1 MLVVEVKT
9 KGDFVPAQSDRA
21 TMETGAMTIGRSSE
35 NDLVLPDPTGAIS
48 RQHCRI
54 EHTNGDY
61 HLTDT
66 STNGVFLNASGE
78 KVGRGNSVVLTD
90 GDQISIGHYQLE
102 VQVAGDEAAA
112 PESRS
117 ADLEADPFQ
126 DLPGP
131 LGKVPQE
138 QHDDLL
144 GPLPRQA
151 PLEEEMLGEEAVAW
165 DIDAPE
171 GSEDA
176 KEATFSG
183 FQQIGIEQD
192 ALDPFNTTPQ
202 DQIPADWDEHLTTEP
217 PSGATGQP
225 GRQDEQW
232 FADEQPGQPR
242 AEAEIQAQAG
252 APPAPRDGGARQ
264 AAPQVA
270 SLDAAPRPD
279 SGPMPGGSGRSES
292 DAYKA
297 FLSGAGLTRAA
308 ELQGADPVETMRL
321 LGKIYRDVVV
331 GLRGLL
337 EARRVIKSE
346 LKMSQTIIQQSGNNP
361 LKWSLSDEEAV
372 ESLLGQG
379 QRGRLPPQEA
389 IQEAFDDLNTH
400 QIAMVVGMQR
410 AIAVLLKR
418 FDPKALEA
426 RIESANTVSKLMP
439 GLKSRY
445 WEEFTRLYAE
455 IAQEAEEDFDN
466 LFGREFAKAYEE
478 RVLQMTGKASA
489 SPIRSL
495 GRGADR
501 EK

>member
-102 VQVAGDEAAA
+102 VQVAGDEAVA

-117 ADLEADPFQ
+117 AGLEADPFQ

-131 LGKVPQE
+131 LDKMPQE

-171 GSEDA
+171 RSEDA
-176 KEATFSG
+176 REATFSG

-217 PSGATGQP
+217 PPGAT
-225 GRQDEQW
+225 
-232 FADEQPGQPR
+232 GQPR
-242 AEAEIQAQAG
+242 AEAQIRAQAG
-252 APPAPRDGGARQ
+252 APPAPRDEGAKQ
-264 AAPQVA
+264 AASQVTP
-270 SLDAAPRPD
+270 LDAAPHPD

-426 RIESANTVSKLMP
+426 RIESANAVSKLMP

-489 SPIRSL
+489 PPIRSL